1 MGVNRIEFV
10 KNMCAE
16 HNKVLPANDE
26 IPQTSIST
34 DLRRFVL
41 GLDDKP
47 IVESK
52 PKKSEVKKDG
62 NKQKDKSNK
71 ETKE

>member
-10 KNMCAE
+10 KNMCVE

-34 DLRRFVL
+34 DLRQFVL

-47 IVESK
+47 IVELK